1 MDQITVH
8 PPKGQPK
15 ILIAGAGPTGLV
27 LATWLA
33 KTGTPFRIVEKN
45 DGPGQASRAMAV
57 QARTLEFYRQLGFAD
72 EVVSL
77 GIPVS
82 RGNLRKGERKV
93 ATFNF
98 HNFGAGLSP
107 FPFVLSF
114 PQDEHEKFLV
124 NLLAGMGIQVEWN
137 TELTHF
143 TQDESGVH
151 AELKSPR
158 GTENL
163 NVQYICGCDG
173 AHSAVRQ
180 TLNLGFPGGT
190 YERLFYVAD
199 VHLLTGPI
207 NDDINFCLGPDF
219 LLVIFPIRTTG
230 QHRLIGVVPDTPKKP
245 EEITFEDVRG
255 VSEYMADVRVDK
267 VNWFSTYKVH
277 HRVADHFRVNHAFI
291 CGDAGHIHSPA
302 GGQGMNTGI
311 GDAVN
316 LAWKLASVV
325 SGRAAAEILDSYEP
339 ERLTFAR
346 SLVATT
352 DRAFTGVAGR
362 GVLSTF
368 VRGFLMPYVFPALIQ
383 LPSTRRDMFR
393 LASQI
398 GIQYR
403 ESPISRGDADA
414 LRGGN
419 RLPWVPF
426 ENGGG
431 NFDALQSLDW
441 QLHVYGA
448 ATPEIRALT
457 TRLRLPL
464 HEFPWS
470 DAAHQAGLV
479 RNGTYL
485 VRPDGYIG
493 RADREPDPEQLEN
506 YFKKFAIV
514 ML

>member
-1 MDQITVH
+1 MAE
-8 PPKGQPK
+8 PK
-15 ILIAGAGPTGLV
+15 ILIVGAGPTGLI

-33 KTGTPFRIVEKN
+33 KAGIPFRIVEKN

-72 EVVSL
+72 EVVSR
-77 GIPVS
+77 GIPVA
-82 RGNLRKGERKV
+82 RGHLRKGGRKI

-98 HNFGAGLSP
+98 ENFGKGLSP

-124 NLLAGMGIQVEWN
+124 DLLAGMGIHVEWS
-137 TELTHF
+137 TSLTSF
-143 TQDESGVH
+143 TQNEKGVRAQIH
-151 AELKSPR
+151 TSR
-158 GTENL
+158 GPETL
-163 NVQYICGCDG
+163 DVQYICGCDG

-199 VHLLTGPI
+199 VHLRTGPI
-207 NDDINFCLGPDF
+207 NEDINFCLGPDF

-230 QHRLIGVVPDTPKKP
+230 QHRLIGVVPDLPKKP
-245 EEITFEDVRG
+245 EDITFEDVRD
-255 VSEYMADVRVDK
+255 SAEYMADVRVDK

-277 HRVADHFRVNHAFI
+277 HRVAEHFRVARAFI

-316 LAWKLASVV
+316 LAWKLAAVV
-325 SGRAAAEILDSYEP
+325 SGRASTEILDSYEP

-362 GVLSTF
+362 GLLSEF
-368 VRGFLMPYVFPALIQ
+368 VRGFLMPYVFPALVQ
-383 LPSTRRDMFR
+383 LPSTRRDLFR

-398 GIQYR
+398 GIEYR
-403 ESPISRGDADA
+403 KSPLSRGDADS
-414 LRGGN
+414 LRGGD
-419 RLPWVPF
+419 RLPWVPPAGWRQF
-426 ENGGG
+426 RR
-431 NFDALQSLDW
+431 
-441 QLHVYGA
+441 
-448 ATPEIRALT
+448 TPI
-457 TRLRLPL
+457 
-464 HEFPWS
+464 S
-470 DAAHQAGLV
+470 
-479 RNGTYL
+479 
-485 VRPDGYIG
+485 
-493 RADREPDPEQLEN
+493 
-506 YFKKFAIV
+506 
-514 ML
+514 